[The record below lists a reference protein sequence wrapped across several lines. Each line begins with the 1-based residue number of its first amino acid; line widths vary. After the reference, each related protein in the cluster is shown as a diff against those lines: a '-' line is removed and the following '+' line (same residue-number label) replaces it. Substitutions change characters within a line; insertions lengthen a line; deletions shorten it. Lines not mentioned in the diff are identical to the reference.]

1 MKRLA
6 SAVTVSVVLVLA
18 PVGLAGSASAQVY
31 YPDCDAAFAAGAF
44 NIPAGAPGYRP
55 ALDSNKDGV
64 ACEKP
69 GAGSSSGSGSGS
81 GSGSDAGSSDDGQD
95 ESVST
100 SDSTRPDQ
108 VTVVPEGGAETG
120 DGSTESSPAW
130 WLGGGLLAAAAGL
143 VGARRVRARA

>member
-1 MKRLA
+1 MKETSMKRLA
-6 SAVTVSVVLVLA
+6 SAVAVSAVLVLA
-18 PVGLAGSASAQVY
+18 PVGLAGSASAQTFSS
-31 YPDCDAAFAAGAF
+31 CGQAAAAGVF
-44 NIPAGAPGYRP
+44 NIPASSP
-55 ALDSNKDGV
+55 AYSTDLDSDGDGI
-64 ACEKP
+64 ACEKD
-69 GAGSSSGSGSGS
+69 GAGSGSGS
-81 GSGSDAGSSDDGQD
+81 SDTGQD